1 MTGYCSTDGLGLFGL
16 EESGFIYDVLILL
29 TLVIPAAVSYSL
41 WRIFVTN
48 RRGSRATT
56 ILGLDENSETYP
68 EAYNQGISWLALF
81 LYALAGV
88 VFVVEAFDT
97 W

>member
-1 MTGYCSTDGLGLFGL
+1 MITDCFGGSSLYDL
-16 EESGFIYDVLILL
+16 EERAFFYDFAVLMIAAF
-29 TLVIPAAVSYSL
+29 PAAIISVL

-48 RRGSRATT
+48 RTSVVGTT
-56 ILGLDENSETYP
+56 ILGLDENPETYP
-68 EAYNQGISWLALF
+68 EAYDQGISWLALF